1 MHTDSD
7 VLTIV
12 VTCNSTSKSCQLL
25 RKQFWGLLMQLKDKD
40 NKQLGLS
47 ASLLAG
53 EIAFRGYFSKD
64 TTPLGPEAAAD
75 PSTFIVPWRRSS
87 PTGKVQVQ
95 RSQCYYYSPTMRRIR
110 PCNWSGL
117 LLVSVF
123 IDIRYM
129 VINT

>member
-1 MHTDSD
+1 MLK
-7 VLTIV
+7 LTYV
-12 VTCNSTSKSCQLL
+12 D
-25 RKQFWGLLMQLKDKD
+25 KDKD
-40 NKQLGLS
+40 NNWLGLS

-95 RSQCYYYSPTMRRIR
+95 RSQSYYYSLTGKRIR
-110 PCNWSGL
+110 PCRWSLIVLFENAKDNSTRKELGNK
-117 LLVSVF
+117 V
-123 IDIRYM
+123 
-129 VINT
+129 